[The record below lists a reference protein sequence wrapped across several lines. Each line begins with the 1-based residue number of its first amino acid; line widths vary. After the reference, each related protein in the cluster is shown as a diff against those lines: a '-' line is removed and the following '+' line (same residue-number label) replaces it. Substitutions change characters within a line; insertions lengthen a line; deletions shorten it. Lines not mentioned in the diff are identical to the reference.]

1 MKMKKLLAL
10 CVLAAGFLMISGASF
25 AHHSLSWADNEH
37 PITVSGTVT
46 EFVFA
51 NPHSQVWFDNKDKD
65 GNVQHWMIEIGGPP
79 GLHRAGWT
87 SESIKAGDALTVTGG
102 QAKDGRLII
111 NITGKLMINNKELS
125 TRAGG
130 NEPN

>member
-1 MKMKKLLAL
+1 MKRLSKLLVVAI
-10 CVLAAGFLMISGASF
+10 GFLTVSCALY

-37 PITVSGTVT
+37 PVTVSGTVVQ
-46 EFVFA
+46 FVFA
-51 NPHSQVWFDNKDKD
+51 NPHSQIFFDSKDKD

-87 SESIKAGDALTVTGG
+87 SESIKPGDSLTVTGG

-111 NITGKLMINNKELS
+111 NITGKLMINGKELS
-125 TRAGG
+125 TRQGG
-130 NEPN
+130 GDSN